1 MAEPCVII
9 LRDGTP
15 CGCTWPERDAS
26 NTCTKCKHGNR
37 WHGNAWKNSE
47 GVYKSRSLELI
58 QCIKAGNVEKV
69 KEIIEA
75 GAYLNSRD
83 QQGIT
88 VLMEAASLGHKEVVL
103 ALLDGKAD
111 PNMKDPEGNP
121 AIFLAQEAGQTE
133 VVQAMTERGVN
144 F

>member
-1 MAEPCVII
+1 M
-9 LRDGTP
+9 LRDWTH
-15 CGCTWPERDAS
+15 R
-26 NTCTKCKHGNR
+26 
-37 WHGNAWKNSE
+37 
-47 GVYKSRSLELI
+47 VSRT
-58 QCIKAGNVEKV
+58 V